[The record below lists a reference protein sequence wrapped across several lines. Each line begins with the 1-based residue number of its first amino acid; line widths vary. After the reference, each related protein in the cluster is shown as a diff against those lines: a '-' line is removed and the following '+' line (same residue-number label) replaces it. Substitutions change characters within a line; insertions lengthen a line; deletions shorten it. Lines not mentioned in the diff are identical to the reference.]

1 LRVGSRSTTAP
12 ASFMLLFTNLLE
24 GKHSELWSGQE
35 LTPSRVNF
43 YYRAGDKD
51 LTSVEPFPAGLRMIT
66 GNVRWYCGT
75 DDTTAGSKDP
85 PKLCKSGMLGVR
97 IVFPDCV
104 AKGDLN
110 DSNLSPVPSDS
121 NYKAGAKIDPDT
133 GQVIDPDSPDHRLHM
148 ARSVL
153 QSDGTRSCPDTHPIL
168 FPTLT
173 LNANF
178 PIPKQSGRVTLSSG
192 AVSTMHADFWNTW
205 DQTELERLVV
215 ECINNGSPSDPHP
228 EQCRSPKGTA

>member
-1 LRVGSRSTTAP
+1 
-12 ASFMLLFTNLLE
+12 MLLFTNLLE

-121 NYKAGAKIDPDT
+121 NYKAGAVAVDPS
-133 GQVIDPDSPDHRLHM
+133 GIRQQLDSADHKSHM

-153 QSDGTRSCPDTHPIL
+153 QSDGTRQCLATHPL
-168 FPTLT
+168 PVPTLT
-173 LNANF
+173 VNANF
-178 PIPKQSGRVTLSSG
+178 PIPETSGTVTLSSG
-192 AVSTMHADFWNTW
+192 AASTMHADFWNTW